1 MSNLQVKNVP
11 DDLYDRLKRHARRQ
25 RRTLSDIVLQA
36 LDRELSRA
44 EFHERLETR
53 PQTELGVS
61 AAALLEE
68 ERQQRAE
75 QLTR

>member
-11 DDLYDRLKRHARRQ
+11 DDLYDRLKRYAHCQ

-44 EFHERLETR
+44 EFHERVETR

-61 AAALLEE
+61 AAVLLRE
-68 ERQQRAE
+68 ERQRRAK
-75 QLTR
+75 